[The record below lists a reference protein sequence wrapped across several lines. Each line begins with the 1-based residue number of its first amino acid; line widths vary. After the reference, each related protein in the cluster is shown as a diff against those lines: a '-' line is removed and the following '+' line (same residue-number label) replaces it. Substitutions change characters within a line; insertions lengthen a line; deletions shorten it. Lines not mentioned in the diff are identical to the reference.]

1 MPKLAIVTY
10 TRNQESL
17 TAELIEIV
25 DQLRGHYHD
34 VAIELYSDSPVD
46 ISTYAEDYEIRPH
59 CLQGTKYRKLLH
71 ALQVT
76 DADYLLSLDNDI
88 AANIPGLIRLAEDTI
103 AGKFDLGWGKINS
116 RKVSTF
122 TSKLVEVDKL
132 LSHNLLRPMLWHFH
146 VGVTIP
152 GQCFLLK
159 TATFKEHLP
168 KTDTFLDDLSIG
180 LYAAK
185 NRLHYH
191 YGKEVVAFELPSYSF
206 ATLWKQ
212 RARWATGFKQTLS
225 CPTLTR
231 HDRSLLWV
239 HAFSYHLLPLVHLA
253 LLAMFSVT
261 QPLVFLFLIGSAAI
275 VMTKNRLNALGAALA
290 YQLVFPVFHLGWLLN
305 FLRAKT

>member
-10 TRNQESL
+10 TRSHEFL
-17 TAELIEIV
+17 TPELIEIAS
-25 DQLRGHYHD
+25 QLRRHYHD
-34 VAIELYSDSPVD
+34 VAIELYCESPVD
-46 ISTYAEDYEIRPH
+46 VPFCAEDIKIRFH

-71 ALQVT
+71 ALQET

-103 AGKFDLGWGKINS
+103 AGQFDLGWGRINS

-122 TSKLVEVDKL
+122 ASKLVEVDKL
-132 LSHNLLRPMLWHFH
+132 LSHNLLRPTLWRFH

-159 TATFKEHLP
+159 TATFKERLP
-168 KTDTFLDDLSIG
+168 GTDTYLDDLSIG

-185 NRLHYH
+185 NRLRYH
-191 YGKEVVAFELPSYSF
+191 YSKEVVAFELPSYSF

-239 HAFSYHLLPLVHLA
+239 HAFSYHILPIVHLA
-253 LLAMFSVT
+253 LLAAFSVR
-261 QPLVFLFLIGSAAI
+261 QPLLFLFLLSSAAI
-275 VMTKNRLNALGAALA
+275 VMTKNRLESLGAALA
-290 YQLVFPVFHLGWLLN
+290 YQLVFPLFHLGWIIN